1 MIKKM
6 LKNFHVGLI
15 YRFQKQFNLSNYSM
29 LWISYIEGIL
39 LGFILGIIISQ
50 NIDEYVIKIIR
61 RPLP

>member
-1 MIKKM
+1 MLKNNLINNNDKKM

-39 LGFILGIIISQ
+39 LGFVLGYI
-50 NIDEYVIKIIR
+50 VFK
-61 RPLP
+61 LF

>member
-1 MIKKM
+1 MLKNNLINNDDKKM

-39 LGFILGIIISQ
+39 LGLVFGFIIFKLF
-50 NIDEYVIKIIR
+50 
-61 RPLP
+61 